1 MGGAASEGDA
11 PPLLSVSAWQ
21 QLSRDAGWPTRAC
34 AQPAIDACHV
44 RALDAAARGAAGDGG
59 VGLLGFLRALVIVAA
74 AQSRASADPHAP
86 ALAALCE
93 RTAGRARADRAPA
106 LRARLRPGGDVRA
119 ALLAADD
126 GGALVG
132 EVARAFAAASA
143 LVGSALTADA
153 DAAALAAAASSAAA
167 AAARGRVA
175 LSGVGYASALR
186 GCGLLADAQLTRRS
200 DVTADPAT
208 RRAYP
213 LALSLARAR
222 RAFARSRPVAW
233 LWARALRDGGG
244 GGGGDGDDDDDA
256 RPLPAGDDD
265 GDAWTLAE
273 ALARCAAARYAPLG
287 ALLPLGAQLR
297 VLLLHAAGVVPELAS
312 LETLTAI
319 RAPARQPPSARGD
332 ERWARAWAGVR
343 LDDVPGWPLW
353 AAPVHDALREV
364 APSLRILFA
373 AHAATHARAHAAPA
387 LAATPAHATAAPAHA
402 AAGALLSAAEWQAL
416 VRGAGW
422 GLGGLAQPQLLA
434 LYNTSGIGMSIVPDQ
449 ERGRTAPRTV
459 EYKNHSAVLSRCV

>member
-1 MGGAASEGDA
+1 MGVCVASERPRRKRLAEKLARSASSTYSILTSPAAAESPAGGAGPSGAGA
-11 PPLLSVSAWQ
+11 GGLSGGIGG
-21 QLSRDAGWPTRAC
+21 LGGGGNGGGGAGG
-34 AQPAIDACHV
+34 
-44 RALDAAARGAAGDGG
+44 LGGGAGGDGG
-59 VGLLGFLRALVIVAA
+59 LG
-74 AQSRASADPHAP
+74 
-86 ALAALCE
+86 
-93 RTAGRARADRAPA
+93 
-106 LRARLRPGGDVRA
+106 GG
-119 ALLAADD
+119 
-126 GGALVG
+126 GGEG
-132 EVARAFAAASA
+132 
-143 LVGSALTADA
+143 G
-153 DAAALAAAASSAAA
+153 
-167 AAARGRVA
+167 G
-175 LSGVGYASALR
+175 
-186 GCGLLADAQLTRRS
+186 
-200 DVTADPAT
+200 
-208 RRAYP
+208 
-213 LALSLARAR
+213 
-222 RAFARSRPVAW
+222 
-233 LWARALRDGGG
+233 DGGG

-449 ERGRTAPRTV
+449 ERGRTAPRT
-459 EYKNHSAVLSRCV
+459 ARARGSRRGRRRRRSRPVI